1 MTEDRALAGLLD
13 EYDRARRKQQKEEEK
28 VSEKRKRIMYLRNED
43 GKPTGVMVAVET
55 DSETLRFGMVRYHPV
70 KEHLPFTKKK
80 AKEIAFDRAAKCS
93 FRLPLV
99 KGNYSSIN
107 SGRIHTVPEKLERH
121 VRFFM
126 MQALKRLGI
135 PRFENLYDPIEGHMV
150 NA

>member
-1 MTEDRALAGLLD
+1 MTAGLLD
-13 EYDRARRKQQKEEEK
+13 KYDRARRKQQKGEEK
-28 VSEKRKRIMYLRNED
+28 VTEKRKRVMYLRDEEGN
-43 GKPTGVMVAVET
+43 PTGVMVAMET

-93 FRLPLV
+93 FRLPLA

-107 SGRIHTVPEKLERH
+107 PGRIHTIPEKLERS

-126 MQALKRLGI
+126 GQALKRLGI
-135 PRFENLYDPIEGHMV
+135 PRFENLYDPTEGHMV